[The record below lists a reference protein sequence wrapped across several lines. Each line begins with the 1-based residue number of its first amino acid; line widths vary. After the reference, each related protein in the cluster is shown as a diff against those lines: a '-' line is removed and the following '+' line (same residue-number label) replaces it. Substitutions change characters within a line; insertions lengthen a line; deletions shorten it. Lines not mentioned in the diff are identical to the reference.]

1 MKRFSRHSNK
11 TSGFSLVELMVAL
24 TIGLII
30 LGAVSTL
37 FVGSRRTYTTQDSLA
52 RLQENARFAMHFLV
66 KDLRLA
72 GYYGCISDIV
82 PDFVYSTLNNNTDFA
97 YNALIPLE
105 GHNNATGTGTWYP
118 SATTA
123 LPAGIASG
131 TDAVAI
137 RLADASSPVF
147 LRTEM
152 PNTSAV
158 LKVNVTTG
166 LSDNDLIMISDCASA
181 DIMQITQ
188 INTTDPHLVH
198 NAGSGTPG
206 NYTQELS
213 KAYGPTSG
221 PGGTRV
227 MKFMTRQYFI
237 KTGASGN
244 PALFRQ
250 DNAAAVVELVDGIEN
265 LQILYGK
272 DTDNDKVPNI
282 YLKAGDAGLTSTADW
297 GAVVSVRIGMLARTL
312 NDPVTGQPK
321 ETDRDTGIYDVDGD
335 GTNELNNPN
344 DRYKRRLFQSVV
356 QVRNKQ

>member
-1 MKRFSRHSNK
+1 M
-11 TSGFSLVELMVAL
+11 
-24 TIGLII
+24 
-30 LGAVSTL
+30 
-37 FVGSRRTYTTQDSLA
+37 
-52 RLQENARFAMHFLV
+52 
-66 KDLRLA
+66 
-72 GYYGCISDIV
+72 
-82 PDFVYSTLNNNTDFA
+82 P
-97 YNALIPLE
+97 
-105 GHNNATGTGTWYP
+105 
-118 SATTA
+118 A

-198 NAGSGTPG
+198 NAGAGPPG

-213 KAYGPTSG
+213 RAYGPTSG
-221 PGGTRV
+221 PGGTRSI
-227 MKFMTRQYFI
+227 KFRPRQYFI

-297 GAVVSVRIGMLARTL
+297 GAVVSVRIGILARTL

-321 ETDRDTGIYDVDGD
+321 GTALLEEKMSGNTQESTRSFQAAESGLIQVFNTATNYDVNSSQTNNFTYGSGKAEVVTEFVQYTTPRRSTTANSAVQFESANFNHKST
-335 GTNELNNPN
+335 GTTTVGAKAVINLGVAQLVPKSN
-344 DRYKRRLFQSVV
+344 
-356 QVRNKQ
+356 